1 MPQQHNRKLT
11 PRPPARRAQLAPQRR
26 TFILLETGL
35 LLGLAEG
42 IMWNLIT
49 TLTLSPYLKAAL
61 LMIGVIG
68 LFAIAVRVLEPLI
81 GSILKSIAGL
91 EKGGGIAIRLGLHSV
106 VLFLIYVGYVR
117 VFFKV

>member
-1 MPQQHNRKLT
+1 MQSR
-11 PRPPARRAQLAPQRR
+11 RPPAKPIPLKRATQLGPKRR

-42 IMWNLIT
+42 VMWNLIT
-49 TLTLSPYLKAAL
+49 TLMLSPYIKAAL
-61 LMIGVIG
+61 LMIGVVG
-68 LFAIAVRVLEPLI
+68 LFAVAVRVLEPLI
-81 GSILKSIAGL
+81 GSILNAIAGL
-91 EKGGGIAIRLGLHSV
+91 EKGGGIAIRIGLHAV